1 MKSTPSYV
9 PFSPKYVCS
18 GNANE
23 LKPSYSEISVPT
35 LSGIERDVRQDPLN
49 AFLSGKL
56 RIIEHTIRQ
65 ITDEITKRELLQEIT
80 LDAIDN
86 EMCRLRTALF
96 ATAPYGDSPFTLG
109 DPRRRAALEKEIAS
123 LQAEKRSE
131 ETAAWKDIAGLKKEL
146 REVLREYLEERRKQQ
161 VMQK

>member
-1 MKSTPSYV
+1 MKSTLFYV

-18 GNANE
+18 GSVSE
-23 LKPSYSEISVPT
+23 SKPSYSETSVPA
-35 LSGIERDVRQDPLN
+35 LSGIERDAWQDPLD
-49 AFLSGKL
+49 AFVSGKL
-56 RIIEHTIRQ
+56 RIIERAIQ
-65 ITDEITKRELLQEIT
+65 QVTDEIQKRELLQEVM

-86 EMCRLRTALF
+86 QMCRLRTALF

-123 LQAEKRSE
+123 LEAEKRGE

-146 REVLREYLEERRKQQ
+146 REVFREYLEERRKQQ
-161 VMQK
+161 VMQN